1 MTLNPA
7 ISTNPAI
14 APVRSVDQD
23 QPYFDP
29 VAYGNG
35 PGDSVT
41 DTSENAAVTRHTVAI
56 AGKTLSYTATVGH
69 LVTVDPSTSKPD
81 AKLFYVAF
89 VLDGTPQDGRPVT
102 FFYNGGPGSSSVYV
116 LLGSFAPMR
125 IRLRCLIS
133 RRRRHT
139 PSRPTPTA

>member
-41 DTSENAAVTRHTVAI
+41 DTSENAAVR
-56 AGKTLSYTATVGH
+56 
-69 LVTVDPSTSKPD
+69 
-81 AKLFYVAF
+81 
-89 VLDGTPQDGRPVT
+89 R
-102 FFYNGGPGSSSVYV
+102 GGG
-116 LLGSFAPMR
+116 FMDDRCAPPR
-125 IRLRCLIS
+125 SCS
-133 RRRRHT
+133 R
-139 PSRPTPTA
+139 S